1 MIENCLQ
8 EEIENR
14 QLKLLKCPSPNKVV
28 PDEMLSV
35 ISPNGYNFSKN
46 LIYRQIYKN
55 QLVSPSTSG
64 RTYIFSKVS
73 SIPHH
78 IKIKMK
84 RVGVIPV
91 CKTRSTKYNKEE
103 SGGEDYQE
111 TTNFGSLTKWWFAL
125 SIDMNYGE
133 LTDFGGSMSL
143 KIDNGDIL
151 KTAKR
156 EIGRAHV

>member
-1 MIENCLQ
+1 
-8 EEIENR
+8 
-14 QLKLLKCPSPNKVV
+14 
-28 PDEMLSV
+28 
-35 ISPNGYNFSKN
+35 
-46 LIYRQIYKN
+46 
-55 QLVSPSTSG
+55 
-64 RTYIFSKVS
+64 
-73 SIPHH
+73 
-78 IKIKMK
+78 MK

-156 EIGRAHV
+156 ELFEESYGVFDFDNDILNNSPAVVKENVCIIFARCSTNKSKKCYGKQRL